1 MSGWRRANADG
12 SHALGLN
19 PDLQQQEFAV
29 GYNTGAPATI
39 SGTEAAP
46 TTLITLPQITFDGAT
61 EVIAEFSFET
71 WIMASGALTSQGV
84 NLWDSINGAAAVDS
98 GRWLYANLSTNQ
110 FQQGGSY
117 RIRYTPVAGTHVFS
131 ARGWTA
137 GSSVGIYGGSGGPGS
152 GNTPMQLSVRRATP
166 KIAVPQARDVYMRLV
181 RTANSANLTT
191 NAWNAVAWQVAQA
204 DTDGMWAAGT
214 PDRMTVKTAGKYVL
228 TCGVAITPG
237 DQVNNRHLAF
247 RKNGATFLRRV
258 RYEMPSLTNT
268 PEMDIAQTLD
278 LAVNDYVQAMVWPG
292 NATTAQI
299 YFEADWAPSFEA
311 VRVGPVL
318 A

>member
-1 MSGWRRANADG
+1 
-12 SHALGLN
+12 
-19 PDLQQQEFAV
+19 
-29 GYNTGAPATI
+29 
-39 SGTEAAP
+39 
-46 TTLITLPQITFDGAT
+46 
-61 EVIAEFSFET
+61 
-71 WIMASGALTSQGV
+71 
-84 NLWDSINGAAAVDS
+84 
-98 GRWLYANLSTNQ
+98 
-110 FQQGGSY
+110 
-117 RIRYTPVAGTHVFS
+117 
-131 ARGWTA
+131 
-137 GSSVGIYGGSGGPGS
+137 
-152 GNTPMQLSVRRATP
+152 
-166 KIAVPQARDVYMRLV
+166 V